1 MQKFLAAFT
10 YIFNPLLIPAYAT
23 LFYFLVTRNFFYRH
37 EIYLVFIQVLIL
49 TLLLPISI
57 FYLLKSLGLIK
68 TKMLMDKKERRL
80 PLAFYCILL
89 LILVKYSLSIFV
101 IPELYYYFLGNLI
114 SAAVALLLILFNHRS
129 SLHVLGSASLTM
141 FIISISAYYHI
152 QFLSLI
158 AFFVLCTG
166 MVASAR
172 LQAKAHTLAEVT
184 LGALLGILPQV
195 GLWFVWL
202 VPSL

>member
-10 YIFNPLLIPAYAT
+10 YIFNPLLVPAYAT

-68 TKMLMDKKERRL
+68 TKMLLDKKERRL

-101 IPELYYYFLGNLI
+101 IPELYYYFLGSLI
-114 SAAVALLLILFNHRS
+114 SAALALMLILFNHRS
-129 SLHVLGSASLTM
+129 SLHVLGVASLTM

-152 QFLSLI
+152 QLLSLI
-158 AFFVLCTG
+158 AFFILCTG

-195 GLWFVWL
+195 ALWFVWL